1 MERNGTAKIKL
12 MSIFNSNR
20 SHQKLFSPKVV
31 ATDFL
36 YQYLSVSVFYHL
48 TGTGCI
54 TLQVFNFDKLMGNK
68 IVTHNYF
75 NLHFLDYTPG

>member
-1 MERNGTAKIKL
+1 MVGTPTPNNTATVSSAAIFLEMVRRLPKVERNGTAKIKL

-54 TLQVFNFDKLMGNK
+54 TL
-68 IVTHNYF
+68 
-75 NLHFLDYTPG
+75 